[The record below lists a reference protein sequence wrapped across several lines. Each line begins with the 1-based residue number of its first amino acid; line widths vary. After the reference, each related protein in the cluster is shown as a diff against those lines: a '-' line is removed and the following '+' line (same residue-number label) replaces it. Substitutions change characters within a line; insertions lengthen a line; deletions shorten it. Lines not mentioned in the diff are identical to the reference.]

1 MKSPKNFKVNL
12 ERLKSLSIE
21 LNKMIECGD
30 FYKLSFFKRYE
41 LIREVKR
48 LYNKLLGSV
57 SEVKLKYILAAV
69 ASLLIIGTAC
79 PTPAPTG
86 SDGGNGGGI
95 FKAPIQQTYLY
106 APGYFAS
113 PTFVD
118 IDNDGDFDA
127 FIGANSGNT
136 LFFDNTGD
144 NTNPDFKASKNIN
157 LNLVNTPSKFIDR
170 RNLKEIIK
178 QRIKRKISATKAP
191 VVDPYLSLPY
201 GCTSPS
207 FADID
212 GDGDFDAFV
221 GFSSYPYGSIYFFD
235 NTGDKY
241 VPDFSDYSA
250 INPFNIQTAGYSYF
264 FASPTLVDIDNDG
277 DLDLF
282 VGDYGYPYS
291 THVQFLENN
300 GTNSFLTPTNI
311 GLNLPYTNSY
321 PIFNANYFLKP
332 TFVDIDNDG
341 DFDAFVGVNNIHYCA
356 NPYSFGYSGS
366 ILYFENTGT
375 ASSPSF
381 AAPKVNPLGIK
392 PVFYAAAPA
401 FVDIDGDGDQDLFV
415 GDAYGYIQFF
425 ENTTN

>member
-1 MKSPKNFKVNL
+1 MFGLKDKPHKANRLPFRSP
-12 ERLKSLSIE
+12 LKWT
-21 LNKMIECGD
+21 
-30 FYKLSFFKRYE
+30 FT
-41 LIREVKR
+41 
-48 LYNKLLGSV
+48 
-57 SEVKLKYILAAV
+57 LAAV

-212 GDGDFDAFV
+212 KSGNGEV
-221 GFSSYPYGSIYFFD
+221 
-235 NTGDKY
+235 
-241 VPDFSDYSA
+241 
-250 INPFNIQTAGYSYF
+250 
-264 FASPTLVDIDNDG
+264 SPEEFTVHQ
-277 DLDLF
+277 
-282 VGDYGYPYS
+282 S
-291 THVQFLENN
+291 QHRMQRR
-300 GTNSFLTPTNI
+300 
-311 GLNLPYTNSY
+311 
-321 PIFNANYFLKP
+321 
-332 TFVDIDNDG
+332 
-341 DFDAFVGVNNIHYCA
+341 
-356 NPYSFGYSGS
+356 
-366 ILYFENTGT
+366 
-375 ASSPSF
+375 
-381 AAPKVNPLGIK
+381 
-392 PVFYAAAPA
+392 
-401 FVDIDGDGDQDLFV
+401 Q
-415 GDAYGYIQFF
+415 
-425 ENTTN
+425 